1 MSEEIYEDNTYQ
13 LRILNKFYHTQR
25 VVSEIKK
32 WLKEEVERTEL
43 NDESLCESNDDFIV
57 FGRRECAEGLLKQIE
72 KWEDK

>member
-1 MSEEIYEDNTYQ
+1 M
-13 LRILNKFYHTQR
+13 R